1 MSSIQEKAKNVLL
14 EFPTASEQ
22 LPVNIEHIVEKK
34 GIRLL
39 PFDFKEDISGVLML
53 ENGEATIG
61 YNLNEHRLRNRFTI
75 AHELGH
81 YLLHKD
87 DKDLFVDK
95 EFRALFRLNNGD
107 ASAKHEREANEF
119 AACILM
125 PEDMIRSEIAN
136 SGIDYTD
143 ENLIKTLAKKFD
155 VSTIAMSIRISK
167 LGLFEDEDIPF

>member
-1 MSSIQEKAKNVLL
+1 MPSIQELATAVLL
-14 EFPTASEQ
+14 ELPSASEQ
-22 LPVNIEHIVEKK
+22 LPVNIEEIVEKK

-53 ENGEATIG
+53 ENNEATIG
-61 YNLNEHRLRNRFTI
+61 YNTNEHRVRNRFTI

-81 YLLHKD
+81 FILHKD

-95 EFRALFRLNNGD
+95 DFKALFRLNNGD
-107 ASAKHEREANEF
+107 TSAKHEKEANEF

-125 PEDMIRSEIAN
+125 PENLIRREIED

-143 ENLIKTLAKKFD
+143 ENLIKSLAKKFD
-155 VSTIAMSIRISK
+155 VSTVAMSIRISK
-167 LGLFEDEDIPF
+167 LGLFEDAPF